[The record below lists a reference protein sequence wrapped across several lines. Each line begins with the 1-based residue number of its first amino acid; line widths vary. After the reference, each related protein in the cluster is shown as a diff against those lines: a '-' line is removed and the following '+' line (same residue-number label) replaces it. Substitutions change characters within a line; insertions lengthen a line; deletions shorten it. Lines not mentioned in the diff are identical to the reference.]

1 MDVKVQI
8 DAAKLLQAAEKAPA
22 ATLKEMRRALREAC
36 VAVQFTARTEHKF
49 RAHTGALERAITYRV
64 EQMKLEGIVF
74 IDESVAKY
82 GKYVHEPTGLFGPG
96 HAKYP
101 ITPKHKKAL
110 RWTKNGEFVYFKR
123 VMHPGSPED
132 RFLYKAVERNR
143 ARIDEIFERRTQAAL
158 EAAGLA

>member
-1 MDVKVQI
+1 MDVKVQL
-8 DAAKLLQAAEKAPA
+8 DAAKLLQAAEKAPE

-49 RAHTGALERAITYRV
+49 RAHPDNTLERAIAYRV
-64 EQMKLEGIVF
+64 EQMKLEGIVL
-74 IDESVAKY
+74 IDPSAPY
-82 GKYVHEPTGLFGPG
+82 GKFVHEPTGLFGPK

-110 RWTKNGEFVYFKR
+110 RWAENGEFVYFKR

-132 RFLYKAVERNR
+132 RFLYKAAERNR
-143 ARIDEIFERRTQAAL
+143 AKIDEIFERRTQAAL